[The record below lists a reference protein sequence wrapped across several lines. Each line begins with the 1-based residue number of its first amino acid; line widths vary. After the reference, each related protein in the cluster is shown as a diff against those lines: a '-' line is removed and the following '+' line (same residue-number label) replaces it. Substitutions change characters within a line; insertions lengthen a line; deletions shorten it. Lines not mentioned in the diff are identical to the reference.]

1 MDWSEILAGTLPA
14 PRDDEPSSLR
24 QDIADELADHLQSA
38 LHRQLLTSP
47 DAERARAKV
56 LDRFGDPQEVARQL
70 WFDALKEKIVSQR
83 VTLALTAAM
92 AVICV
97 AAIVAIWFIVEQG
110 RSATLALIAD
120 SRAEL
125 ERSRAENQALQA
137 QLEKLASAPQPT
149 IDWKPP
155 LKVRVVFARE
165 GGPPAE
171 GLAVSIQQQ
180 LLRNQSPE
188 TVAEQKTGPD
198 GIADFG
204 SFRPGTYLVSVR
216 TAWKEYLTENL
227 EHYPGDG
234 RVEEIICPES
244 PPFVETDVRAEVDW
258 PDDLRNKQLWLI
270 GYFHSKYDDF
280 ETRTFAGQKWTS
292 PPNSAGRPNY
302 LVLPPDGGMIGFT
315 VDRSSEPYM
324 PNSPYEPFSL
334 TGASIGR
341 GGQFKTDGTA
351 IMEHGLRVDLKASP
365 RQYFFGIDDLH
376 ATPQVR
382 WPAATYR
389 LTQVLV
395 ATNPAEGPAGSIRR
409 LNVIGGL
416 QAEYRTEDDGRRG
429 ARGGGRGAA
438 MGAPFGGRGNRGAND
453 NRDSLRPRFVTIK
466 PDDEPQ
472 FDAVVGKTN
481 EWKITLP
488 QELLAIL
495 RERLV
500 Q

>member
-1 MDWSEILAGTLPA
+1 MDWSEILAGAFPA

-38 LHRQLLTSP
+38 FHRQLLTTP

-83 VTLALTAAM
+83 MTLALTAGM

-110 RSATLALIAD
+110 RSATLALVAD
-120 SRAEL
+120 QRAEL
-125 ERSRAENQALQA
+125 ELSRAENQALQA

-180 LLRNQSPE
+180 LLRSQSPE

-198 GIADFG
+198 GTADFG
-204 SFRPGTYLVSVR
+204 PFRPGTYLVNVR
-216 TAWKEYLTENL
+216 TSWKEASTASI
-227 EHYPGDG
+227 EHHPGETHI
-234 RVEEIICPES
+234 EEVICPES

-270 GYFHSKYDDF
+270 CYFHSKYDDF
-280 ETRTFAGQKWTS
+280 ETRMIAGQNWTS

-302 LVLPPDGGMIGFT
+302 LVLPPGGGMIGFT
-315 VDRSSEPYM
+315 VDWSREPYF
-324 PNSPYEPFSL
+324 PNSPYEPFHV
-334 TGASIGR
+334 TGAFMGR

-365 RQYFFGIDDLH
+365 RQYFFGIDDLP
-376 ATPQVR
+376 ATPKVR
-382 WPAATYR
+382 WPAAAYR
-389 LTQVLV
+389 LTQVVV

-409 LNVIGGL
+409 LNVFGGL
-416 QAEYRTEDDGRRG
+416 QAEHRAEDDGPRG
-429 ARGGGRGAA
+429 ARGGGRGAT
-438 MGAPFGGRGNRGAND
+438 MRAPLRGRGDRGEND
-453 NRDSLRPRFVTIK
+453 DRDSLRPRFVTIK

-481 EWKITLP
+481 EWKVTLP
-488 QELLAIL
+488 EELLAIL